1 MRGVEW
7 DRNALHRLDPART
20 ALVLFDVLT
29 AYLHPADPVKAAVL
43 AERQLLARLQALL
56 EDCRRQGV
64 WVCYTCAAHSPDG
77 GDVVARLTDTDMD
90 LRPWSDAPRPFRP
103 EVHRGEPG
111 AAIAEELT
119 PRPGELV
126 LPKYRWSAFYQT
138 ALELQLRARGLD
150 TIILAGMSTDV
161 GIASTAFS
169 ARDRDFGM
177 VVARDACWSHRGP
190 NHDFLMD
197 RVFPRMARVRTVAEI
212 RTMWKEEAR
221 R

>member
-1 MRGVEW
+1 MAVEW

-29 AYLHPADPVKAAVL
+29 AYLHPAEPAKAAAL

-56 EDCRRQGV
+56 QDFGGQGA
-64 WVCYTCAAHSPDG
+64 WVCFACAAHSPDG
-77 GDVVARLTDTDMD
+77 GDVLERLTDTAMD
-90 LRPWSDAPRPFRP
+90 LRPWSGAPRPVRP
-103 EVHRGEPG
+103 DVHRGEAG
-111 AAIAEELT
+111 AEIAEELT

-126 LPKYRWSAFYQT
+126 LPQYRWSAFYQT
-138 ALELQLRARGLD
+138 AMELPLRARGRD

-169 ARDRDFGM
+169 ARDRDFGI

-190 NHDFLMD
+190 NHDFFMD
-197 RVFPRMARVRTVAEI
+197 RVFPRMARVRTVEEI
-212 RTMWKEEAR
+212 RTMWKGEAPR
-221 R
+221 